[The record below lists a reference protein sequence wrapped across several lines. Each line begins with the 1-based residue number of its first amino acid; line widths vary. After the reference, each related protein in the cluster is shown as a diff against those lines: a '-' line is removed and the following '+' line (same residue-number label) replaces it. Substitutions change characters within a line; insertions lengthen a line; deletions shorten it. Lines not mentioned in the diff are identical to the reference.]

1 MSSLQDVAEDIDE
14 TSVEMLR
21 LLFERGGEADA
32 SQLRDAMEGVSV
44 DSFNYRRREHLV
56 PHGLVE
62 TNQPEPYDD
71 GRIPPK
77 ELVLTSR
84 GEKYLEEMVDLEPS
98 DLDGRVERLEQ
109 KIEELEETNQELRD
123 GNRELRRTIEQ
134 MDATAVMNELEGV
147 KRDITG
153 LRDDLSSLRNR
164 VSTVESHPV
173 VEADHSTTAV
183 NVGLTLGNTC
193 KKLLEEEVGEE
204 RVEEKRQMMETR
216 LTEDGHLVGM
226 EE

>member
-134 MDATAVMNELEGV
+134 MDATAVMNELDRMKG
-147 KRDITG
+147 DI
-153 LRDDLSSLRNR
+153 SSLQSR

-193 KKLLEEEVGEE
+193 KKLLEEEFGEE